1 MTTST
6 NTINQLTR
14 DDFINAAL
22 RKIGVLGEGQTA
34 NAAQLSDG
42 AQALNLILK
51 DFQVLGMQLWKRE
64 ELSVPLVNN
73 TSTYEIGVGKT
84 INVPFPFKLTQAN
97 LAITGASA
105 RLNMEIKAHYDYNN
119 LPINS
124 FGTPVAVSYQPFI
137 NYGVLYVWPTPN
149 SSVPAG
155 SSIYITYQTPFFLF
169 TSGAETADVPQEWE
183 HAIVYQLAHVLSDE
197 YQLPLEDR
205 RWIEKQA
212 EKRLANALQ
221 GGTEEASV
229 FFFPNKDGG

>member
-34 NAAQLSDG
+34 NASQLSDG

-51 DFQVLGMQLWKRE
+51 DFITLGMQLWKRE
-64 ELSVPLVNN
+64 EISIPLVTN
-73 TSTYEIGVGKT
+73 TSTYEIGVGKAT
-84 INVPFPFKLTQAN
+84 NTPFPVKLLQAN

-124 FGTPVAVSYQPFI
+124 YGTPVTVSYQPFV
-137 NYGVLYVWPTPN
+137 NYGTLYVWPTPN

-155 SSIYITYQTPFFLF
+155 SSIYITYQTPFYFF
-169 TSGAETADVPQEWE
+169 TSGTETADVPQEWE
-183 HAIVYQLAHVLSDE
+183 HALVYQLAHVLSDE

-205 RWIEKQA
+205 RWYEKQA
-212 EKRLANALQ
+212 EKRLANALE
-221 GGTEEASV
+221 GGVEEASV
-229 FFFPNKDGG
+229 FFSPNIGGQ